1 MKTIINNWVEFT
13 TETGLK
19 AKYKIIGNDLINDI
33 KIKIITS
40 MPNSYYYSALNEAGL
55 YYDVMILPKLQNK
68 SK

>member
-1 MKTIINNWVEFT
+1 MQTIINNWVEFT

-19 AKYKIIGNDLINDI
+19 AKYKIFGNDLLNDV

-55 YYDVMILPKLQNK
+55 YFDDNILPKLQNK